1 VSSLISCRALGKSYA
16 SRNLFEGLNLT
27 ISEGDRIGLIGPN
40 GAGKTTLLRI
50 LLGMDA
56 ADSGT
61 VNRRKGLRM
70 AWVPQDPEFNLTESI
85 SSIVM
90 RSAQEIAL
98 PAETPAEGELRARIV
113 MEKMGFA
120 DGSRAVGTLSGG
132 WRKRVAIAA
141 ALASDPDLLFLDEPT
156 NHLDLEGMLHLE
168 DILGSRKMSFLL
180 ISHDRVFLDRTVGRI
195 IEIAPHYPGG
205 VFSSEGSYSGFLDA
219 RAAFLKARAQYR
231 EGLAN
236 RVRRELEWL
245 GRGPKARTTKAQS
258 RIDTA
263 DKLQQELRDIDD
275 SLSGGDPRIA
285 LNASGRR
292 SKRLLVATGVSKS
305 LGGRKLFSDLDLLLR
320 PGQCLG
326 VVGANGSGK
335 STLLKLLAGEME
347 SDRGT
352 IRRAEGLR
360 CVYFDQNREKLDP
373 AMPLRRCLWE
383 HSDTVIYRDR
393 PIHIVTWAKRFQFR
407 VDQLDVPLKELSG
420 GERARVH
427 IARLMLRPAD
437 LLILDEPTNDLDIP
451 TLEVL
456 EESLVDFPG
465 ALVLVSHDRL
475 LMDRVATVLLG
486 LDGCGETRYFADIAQ
501 WEAGLA
507 GRGGRKNRK
516 TKTPPQEK
524 KKKSGLSYLEK
535 REYEGMEEAIEKA
548 EAKAAELAA
557 MLEDPQ
563 TASDAVRVQEVFEA
577 HRQAERVLEGLY
589 ERWAELE
596 EKKTRN

>member
-1 VSSLISCRALGKSYA
+1 VSSLISCRGLGKSYA

-56 ADSGT
+56 ADSGL

-70 AWVPQDPEFNLTESI
+70 AWVPQEPEFDLTESI
-85 SSIVM
+85 SSIVT
-90 RSAQEIAL
+90 RSAQEQAL
-98 PAETPAEGELRARIV
+98 PAETPAERELRARIV
-113 MEKMGFA
+113 MEKMGFP
-120 DGSRAVGTLSGG
+120 DTSRAVGTLSGG
-132 WRKRVAIAA
+132 WRKRVAIAG
-141 ALASDPDLLFLDEPT
+141 ALASNPELLFLDEPT

-168 DILGSRKMSFLL
+168 EILRLRNLSFLL
-180 ISHDRVFLDRTVGRI
+180 ISHDRVFLDRTVSRI

-205 VFSSEGSYSGFLDA
+205 VFASEGAYSSFLKA
-219 RAAFLKARAQYR
+219 REGFLKARAQYR

-258 RIDTA
+258 RIDLA
-263 DKLQQELRDIDD
+263 GKLRQELRAMDEAP
-275 SLSGGDPRIA
+275 SGGGPNIE

-292 SKRLLVATGVSKS
+292 SKRLLVASGISKS
-305 LGGRKLFSDLDLLLR
+305 LGGRVLFSNLDLLLR
-320 PGQCLG
+320 PGHCMG

-335 STLLKLLAGEME
+335 STLLKLLAGEM
-347 SDRGT
+347 DPDHGT

-360 CVYFDQNREKLDP
+360 CVYFDQNREELDP
-373 AMPLRRCLWE
+373 SMPLRRCLWE

-456 EESLVDFPG
+456 EESLLDFPG

-475 LMDRVATVLLG
+475 LMDRVATMLLG
-486 LDGCGETRYFADIAQ
+486 LDG
-501 WEAGLA
+501 
-507 GRGGRKNRK
+507 RGGTRVYAGIGQFEAEGIDRGGKKLRKAK
-516 TKTPPQEK
+516 APPREK
-524 KKKSGLSYLEK
+524 RKKSALSYLEK
-535 REYEGMEEAIEKA
+535 REYEGMEESIEKA
-548 EAKAAELAA
+548 EAKTAKLAA
-557 MLEDPQ
+557 MLEDPK
-563 TASDAVRVQEVFEA
+563 TASDAVKIQEVFEA
-577 HRQAERVLEGLY
+577 HRQAGKILEDLY
-589 ERWAELE
+589 ERWTELE
-596 EKKTRN
+596 EKLTRN